1 MAVCL
6 EFISLALELDMRG
19 PAPRRSLETS
29 TTIRSWWEVQ
39 SVNEWI
45 MAHPNMFFTIC
56 VFALWVIG
64 DAVSEALIFPVQG

>member
-1 MAVCL
+1 M
-6 EFISLALELDMRG
+6 
-19 PAPRRSLETS
+19 
-29 TTIRSWWEVQ
+29 Q